1 MSAFSGCFDVSLSRI
16 TSSAQTLTANVFK
29 HSGTM
34 LSGKL
39 GIRYTY
45 PKGMIRPFAELGID
59 ISSIL
64 NGKEKRN
71 ERSEK
76 WMDGVFPGY
85 YANAG
90 INFKLSR
97 KNKQMISVRAQFKS
111 LRDVVAKCSFLD
123 GWSSVIGYTF

>member
-1 MSAFSGCFDVSLSRI
+1 
-16 TSSAQTLTANVFK
+16 
-29 HSGTM
+29 M

-64 NGKEKRN
+64 NGTEKQY

-76 WMDGVFPGY
+76 WMDGIFPGY

-111 LRDVVAKCSFLD
+111 LRDVVEKCSFLD

>member
-1 MSAFSGCFDVSLSRI
+1 
-16 TSSAQTLTANVFK
+16 
-29 HSGTM
+29 
-34 LSGKL
+34 
-39 GIRYTY
+39 
-45 PKGMIRPFAELGID
+45 MIRPFAELGID

-76 WMDGVFPGY
+76 WMDGIFPGY

-111 LRDVVAKCSFLD
+111 LRDVVEKCSFLD
-123 GWSSVIGYTF
+123 GWSSVIEYTF